1 MLQGVGQ
8 AGPRQCGLCIITFMN
23 QAPKSITI
31 DEPPARRLML
41 AQAIETSDLQGKL
54 LSPVE
59 REEVDRLAL
68 QSIRKGLPAHNGVT
82 ALTDANVQAFLQER
96 AAQVLRITENRHP
109 ALASLQQ
116 ASAWTQW
123 LAWAAFLGAGL
134 LGTLSDRIANP
145 HRVDLLSL
153 PLLAILAWNL
163 VVYGAL
169 IASYFLHRKRPRPER
184 AAPTPLLRWAGG
196 WHPWHRRASQLRTQ
210 VTALFVRNWYGAT
223 AALQAQRGRK
233 VLHLAAAGWAFG
245 IALSIVTRG
254 LVVEY
259 RVGWESTLLNAD
271 QVHAILRVLLLPA
284 LALFPFEGFTVYDI
298 ASLQFG
304 NTSSGSGAVAGAR
317 WVYLYATLLAV
328 VVILP
333 RLGLAMY
340 AAWRERR
347 LSRRVVMNLTA
358 PYYKRLLA
366 VLNPTRIQLGLVALR
381 AEDRAALLRILHL
394 HPKTLQ
400 ARESGHGSAEAL
412 LRTGTGEELFLSQTP
427 WVHQQPPLQP
437 LTPSNPAGWGERIFG
452 RLLPRRAASP
462 PAAQD
467 SLRQNTPDDSDAL
480 LLVVQNADDIEAAL
494 PLPVES
500 GKSTLLL
507 VNGAGRTEADAE
519 IAVARCR
526 TQARALGLYAEVLGF
541 NSFAKCWVQ
550 DPILLEAL
558 ARSLPSHKK
567 ESFARLADAWLGR
580 NQTRFAESMQLIAT
594 QLFNAAREVEEVRSA
609 LPYVKRLISPS
620 DRQADTQA
628 RKDAMAAVAE
638 RLQRALRH
646 THVQLLRLHGMDEA
660 QDALLEQPL
669 KQKFDF
675 QAPIN
680 AKEAGFAGAATGA
693 ASGASIDLVTGGM
706 TLGAAAALGALI
718 GGGAAF
724 AGAAWKNRA
733 TSAGTTL
740 VQLSDD
746 MLQAMTAA
754 ALLRYLALAHLARS
768 ASDGES
774 QETLAGWE
782 NKVVA
787 AVEATKDSLIR
798 FWAEA
803 RLPQG
808 KPPAIDDLSAV
819 LQKTMRS
826 VLQGLYPGNHSSQAR
841 FAAPLA
847 S

>member
-1 MLQGVGQ
+1 
-8 AGPRQCGLCIITFMN
+8 MN

-41 AQAIETSDLQGKL
+41 AQAIESSDPQGKL

-68 QSIRKGLPAHNGVT
+68 QSVRKGLPANNGVT

-96 AAQVLRITENRHP
+96 AAQVLRITENRNP
-109 ALASLQQ
+109 VLASLQH
-116 ASAWTQW
+116 ASAWTKW
-123 LAWAAFLGAGL
+123 LGWAAFLGAGF
-134 LGTLSDRIANP
+134 LGTVSDRIANP

-169 IASYFLHRKRPRPER
+169 IASYFLHRQRQRPAR
-184 AAPTPLLRWAGG
+184 AAPTPLQRWAGG
-196 WHPWHRRASQLRTQ
+196 WHNWHRRAGQLHTK
-210 VTALFVRNWYGAT
+210 VAALFVRNWYGAT

-284 LALFPFEGFTVYDI
+284 LALFPFEGFTVQDI
-298 ASLQFG
+298 AGLQFG
-304 NTSSGSGAVAGAR
+304 NISSGAVAGAR

-340 AAWRERR
+340 AAWRERI
-347 LSRRVVMNLTA
+347 LSRRIVVNLTA
-358 PYYKRLLA
+358 PYYQRLLA

-381 AEDRAALLRILHL
+381 EEDRAALLRILH
-394 HPKTLQ
+394 PRSKTLP
-400 ARESGHGSAEAL
+400 ALESGHEGVQAL
-412 LRTGTGEELFLSQTP
+412 LRTRTGEELFLSQTP
-427 WVHQQPPLQP
+427 LVSHHAPLQP
-437 LTPSNPAGWGERIFG
+437 PAPNSPLGWGERIFG

-467 SLRQNTPDDSDAL
+467 SLRQSTPDDSDAL

-507 VNGAGRTEADAE
+507 VNVVGRTQADAE
-519 IAVARCR
+519 VVVARCR
-526 TQARALGLYAEVLGF
+526 TQARTLGLYAEVLGF

-550 DPILLEAL
+550 DPVLLEAL

-567 ESFARLADAWLGR
+567 ESFARLADAWLHG

-609 LPYVKRLISPS
+609 LPYVKRLISPT

-628 RKDAMAAVAE
+628 RKDAVATVAE
-638 RLQRALRH
+638 RLQRAMRH
-646 THVQLLRLHGMDEA
+646 THVQLLRLHGIDDA
-660 QDALLEQPL
+660 QGALLEPPL
-669 KQKFDF
+669 KEKFDF

-706 TLGAAAALGALI
+706 TLGVAAALGALI

-754 ALLRYLALAHLARS
+754 ALLRYLALAHLERS
-768 ASDGES
+768 ASGGES
-774 QETLAGWE
+774 QETRAGWE

-808 KPPAIDDLSAV
+808 KPPALDDLSAV

-826 VLQGLYPGNHSSQAR
+826 VLERLYPGSHSGRES
-841 FAAPLA
+841 FAEPLLA
-847 S
+847 EK

>member
-1 MLQGVGQ
+1 
-8 AGPRQCGLCIITFMN
+8 MN

-41 AQAIETSDLQGKL
+41 AQAIESSDPQGKL

-68 QSIRKGLPAHNGVT
+68 QSARKGLPAHNGVT

-96 AAQVLRITENRHP
+96 ATQVLRITENRNP

-116 ASAWTQW
+116 ASAWTHW
-123 LAWAAFLGAGL
+123 LGWAAFLGAGL
-134 LGTLSDRIANP
+134 LGTVSDRIANP

-163 VVYGAL
+163 VVHGAL
-169 IASYFLHRKRPRPER
+169 IASYFLHRQRQRPEHP
-184 AAPTPLLRWAGG
+184 APTPLLRWAGG
-196 WHPWHRRASQLRTQ
+196 WHNWHRRAGQLRTQ

-284 LALFPFEGFTVYDI
+284 MALFPFQGFTVQDI

-304 NTSSGSGAVAGAR
+304 NISSGSGAVAGAR

-340 AAWRERR
+340 AAWRERV
-347 LSRRVVMNLTA
+347 LSRRIVVNLNA

-381 AEDRAALLRILHL
+381 EEDRAALLRILHPR
-394 HPKTLQ
+394 PKTLQ
-400 ARESGHGSAEAL
+400 TLESGHEGALAL
-412 LRTGTGEELFLSQTP
+412 LRTSTGEELFLARTVS
-427 WVHQQPPLQP
+427 VSQQPPLQAP
-437 LTPSNPAGWGERIFG
+437 VPNNPAGWGERIFG

-467 SLRQNTPDDSDAL
+467 SLLQSTPDDSDAL

-507 VNGAGRTEADAE
+507 VNAAGRTEADAE
-519 IAVARCR
+519 VAVARCR
-526 TQARALGLYAEVLGF
+526 TQARALGLYAEVIGF

-550 DPILLEAL
+550 DPVLLEAL
-558 ARSLPSHKK
+558 ARSMPSHKK
-567 ESFARLADAWLGR
+567 ESFARLADAWLSR
-580 NQTRFAESMQLIAT
+580 NQTLFAKSMQLIAT

-646 THVQLLRLHGMDEA
+646 THVQLLRLHGIDDA
-660 QDALLEQPL
+660 QGALLEQPL
-669 KQKFDF
+669 KEKFDF

-706 TLGAAAALGALI
+706 TLGVAAALGALI

-754 ALLRYLALAHLARS
+754 ALLRYLALAHLERS

-803 RLPQG
+803 RQPQG
-808 KPPAIDDLSAV
+808 KPPAIDDLTAV
-819 LQKTMRS
+819 LQTTLRS
-826 VLQGLYPGNHSSQAR
+826 VLERLYPGSHDGQESLLNLGLPEQ
-841 FAAPLA
+841 
-847 S
+847 